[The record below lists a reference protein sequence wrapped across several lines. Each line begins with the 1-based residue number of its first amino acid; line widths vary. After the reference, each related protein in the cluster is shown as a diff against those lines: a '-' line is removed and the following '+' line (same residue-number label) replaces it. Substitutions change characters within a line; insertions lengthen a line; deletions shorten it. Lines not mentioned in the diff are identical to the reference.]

1 LNNNVITIISRN
13 PLLKGKRMQSFFN
26 MLDESL
32 SIFHV
37 PGTKI
42 FVAVII
48 IIIALIFRK
57 IFSIWILKYLKKM
70 TEKTKSELDDALLD
84 ILNPPL
90 SFLIMVTALSLSRV
104 VLAAHIT
111 EPIYNFIGTIL
122 EFSYVLVICWLIYR
136 CADVFTAFLE
146 KMASRTRTELDDLIV
161 PYMRKIIKIAA
172 IIMVFL
178 KAAEI
183 FLGMSAAAL
192 LGFLGGMGL
201 TMGLV
206 FKDIIANWFGCAVIY
221 IDNLFRE
228 GDWVQ
233 LDAGNIVDADVEEIG
248 LRSTKFRNFDKT
260 ISIVPNATIAAAVV
274 KNWSRM
280 YKRRVKFNF
289 TIDGLESLQMEAI
302 LDGIRNILSTDND
315 VHQEFHMV
323 NFREISGNSRIVRLY
338 YFTKTIAWKEHEKVR
353 ENVNLKI
360 LGLFEQNGIDK
371 LAYTI
376 IDMSDDQPR
385 EFQKNLN

>member
-1 LNNNVITIISRN
+1 
-13 PLLKGKRMQSFFN
+13 MQAFLTF
-26 MLDESL
+26 LDEKFTL
-32 SIFHV
+32 FQI
-37 PGTKI
+37 PGTKLFI
-42 FVAVII
+42 AVLII
-48 IIIALIFRK
+48 IVALLFRK
-57 IFSIWILKYLKKM
+57 IFSVWVLKYLKKM
-70 TEKTKSELDDALLD
+70 TEKTKSNLDDALLD

-90 SFLIMVTALSLSRV
+90 SFLILVIALSLSRA
-104 VLAAHIT
+104 VLVGHVS
-111 EPIYNFIGTIL
+111 EPIYNLFGTVL
-122 EFSYVLVICWLIYR
+122 EFSYVIVICWLIYR
-136 CADVFTAFLE
+136 SADVFTSFLE
-146 KMASRTRTELDDLIV
+146 KLTTRTATELDDLIV
-161 PYMRKIIKIAA
+161 PYLKKVIKIVA
-172 IIMVFL
+172 IIIVFL

-192 LGFLGGMGL
+192 VGFLGGMGL
-201 TMGLV
+201 TLGLV

-233 LDAGNIVDADVEEIG
+233 LDDGKIVDADVEEIG

-260 ISIVPNATIAAAVV
+260 LSAVPNATIAAAVV

-289 TIDGLESLQMEAI
+289 TIDGLESAKMEIILQ
-302 LDGIRNILSTDND
+302 GIRNILSADND

-323 NFREISGNSRIVRLY
+323 NFREMSGNSRILRLY
-338 YFTKTIAWKEHEKVR
+338 YFTKTIVWKEHEKVR

-360 LGLFEQNGIDK
+360 LALFEQNGIDK

-376 IDMSDDQPR
+376 IDMSDDRPVDY
-385 EFQKNLN
+385 QKDVHQIE